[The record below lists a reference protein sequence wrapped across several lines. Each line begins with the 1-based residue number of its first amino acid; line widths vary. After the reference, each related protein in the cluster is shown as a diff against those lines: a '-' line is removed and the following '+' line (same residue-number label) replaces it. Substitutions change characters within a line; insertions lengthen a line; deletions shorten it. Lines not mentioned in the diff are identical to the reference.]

1 MDYTIVD
8 SPLGRLLAASSA
20 RGLCLVGLADDDAGL
35 ERELHRAYPQAQLR
49 RDDGGLA
56 AIAAALTAYL
66 VGRGPCPELPLD
78 LPGTPFQRRVWEALR
93 AIPYG
98 ETRSYR
104 QIAEGLGLGPG
115 AARAVGGA
123 CAANPVA
130 LVIPCHRAVGS
141 DGRLQGFRWGLER
154 KRALLALERQRG

>member
-1 MDYTIVD
+1 MHYTIVN

-20 RGLCLVGLADDDAGL
+20 RGLCLVGLADDDASL
-35 ERELHRAYPQAQLR
+35 ERELRHAYPQAQLC

-66 VGRGPCPELPLD
+66 AGRGPCPALPLD

-93 AIPYG
+93 TIPYG

-130 LVIPCHRAVGS
+130 LVVPCHRAVGS

-154 KRALLALERQRG
+154 KRALLALERPRG

>member
-1 MDYTIVD
+1 MHYTIVD
-8 SPLGRLLAASSA
+8 SPLGRLLAAASA
-20 RGLCLVGLADDDAGL
+20 QGLCLVGLADDDASL
-35 ERELHRAYPQAQLR
+35 EQELRRTYPQAQLQ
-49 RDDGGLA
+49 RDDAGLA
-56 AIAAALTAYL
+56 AIAAALTDYL
-66 VGRGPCPELPLD
+66 TGRGPCSELPLD

-98 ETRSYR
+98 ETRSYG

-130 LVIPCHRAVGS
+130 LVVPCHRAVAS
-141 DGRLQGFRWGLER
+141 NGRLQGFRWGLER
-154 KRALLALERQRG
+154 KQALLALERHAG